1 MLHQFDNCLFASC
14 VYPFTRE
21 IGLMSRPP
29 QRGAE
34 IRWSPLP
41 RSLSPPPGLVRR
53 RKSSRS
59 ASPDPES
66 SDPTSLSFSLS
77 DLPLP
82 IYHPDADVA
91 PPPDDQHWYEMLVL
105 ILSNGGQHGP
115 GEGRAQVPSC
125 ILSIT
130 DSSMPPP
137 KGTNQPGLLLNIWGR
152 TECTMK

>member
-1 MLHQFDNCLFASC
+1 M
-14 VYPFTRE
+14 YPFTRE

-34 IRWSPLP
+34 IRWSPPPRSLSPPP

-59 ASPDPES
+59 TSPDPES

-105 ILSNGGQHGP
+105 ILSDGGQQGP

-130 DSSMPPP
+130 DSLMPPP
-137 KGTNQPGLLLNIWGR
+137 KGTQQPGLLYFWGR